1 MTYVRTAIA
10 ALRLFPCAL
19 GQGALGLGAL
29 GRGTP
34 GVGALGEGTSGVGT
48 AVGVLAGATLW
59 AVAVVGCVPPGNAV
73 PSDAG
78 APTAQATTRPA
89 MTAPAATPQPTD
101 VMKAPFEDD
110 FEHGVVAPVAV
121 AAGVEAGGP
130 GVPPMAAA
138 AASDASELLPSA
150 DWIATAPGIWHIE
163 AGRLCG
169 EHARNH
175 GLWLKRV
182 LPPNARI
189 EFDAVSQSPDGD
201 LKAEYW
207 GDGRS
212 FATSL
217 SYTNATSYLTIFG
230 GWHNTFHVLARINE
244 HATDRQEI
252 TVDKNSDDPREKPV
266 MAGQIY
272 RFKVERTDAKTVRWW
287 VDGNEMLTYPD
298 VAPLVGV
305 GHDHFGFNDWDVKV
319 CFDNVRVTPLP

>member
-1 MTYVRTAIA
+1 MTYVGSWRVP
-10 ALRLFPCAL
+10 F
-19 GQGALGLGAL
+19 
-29 GRGTP
+29 
-34 GVGALGEGTSGVGT
+34 
-48 AVGVLAGATLW
+48 
-59 AVAVVGCVPPGNAV
+59 VAVPLVAGVFAACVPPGNAT

-78 APTAQATTRPA
+78 ASSTQPTAHP
-89 MTAPAATPQPTD
+89 TAAPTAAVVQSPD

-110 FEHGVVAPVAV
+110 FEHGLPGAAVSAISVDGAATPV
-121 AAGVEAGGP
+121 P
-130 GVPPMAAA
+130 
-138 AASDASELLPSA
+138 ASDAGEILPSA
-150 DWIATAPGIWHIE
+150 DWMVTAPGIWHLE
-163 AGRLCG
+163 NGRLCG
-169 EHARNH
+169 EHAKNH
-175 GLWLKRV
+175 GIWLRRV

-201 LKAEYW
+201 LKAELW

-212 FATSL
+212 YATAL

-244 HATDRQEI
+244 HASDRKEI

-266 MAGQIY
+266 MAGQLY
-272 RFKVERTDAKTVRWW
+272 HFKVERSDGKTVKWW

-298 VAPLVGV
+298 QAPLVGT

>member
-1 MTYVRTAIA
+1 MA
-10 ALRLFPCAL
+10 
-19 GQGALGLGAL
+19 GLGAL
-29 GRGTP
+29 G
-34 GVGALGEGTSGVGT
+34 
-48 AVGVLAGATLW
+48 
-59 AVAVVGCVPPGNAV
+59 GCVPAGSAG

-78 APTAQATTRPA
+78 PSTAQRPTAAPPAPTAPPA
-89 MTAPAATPQPTD
+89 D
-101 VMKAPFEDD
+101 VMKGPFEDD
-110 FEHGVVAPVAV
+110 FDRPVAAPVATLGEGGA
-121 AAGVEAGGP
+121 AAGDAAVLLPGPDWVATSP
-130 GVPPMAAA
+130 GV
-138 AASDASELLPSA
+138 
-150 DWIATAPGIWHIE
+150 WHVE
-163 AGRLCG
+163 GGRLCG

-175 GLWLKRV
+175 GIWLKRV

-207 GDGRS
+207 GDGAS
-212 FATSL
+212 YATAL

-244 HATDRQEI
+244 HASDRKEI

-266 MAGQIY
+266 IAGQIY

-298 VAPLVGV
+298 PAPLEGP

-319 CFDNVRVTPLP
+319 CFDNVRITPLP